1 MARVN
6 IHLTGSVGEFIK
18 KIKQHKRGIVVNAIL
33 ADAISSE
40 RAKTVLSSFFSSSEI
55 EAFYSRNTEEEV
67 VKPECLPK
75 IPIKEKKEVQ
85 NVATHTIHEINTD
98 DSSGYRVKI

>member
-18 KIKQHKRGIVVNAIL
+18 KIKQHKRGIVVNAVL

-75 IPIKEKKEVQ
+75 KEKKEVQ